1 MYIRAPKPTHR
12 PQLHNGPPA
21 YFQIKIDQS
30 LHRKFVEGDSTHDRQ
45 LYIRRVVLPIDD
57 ENNCTTL
64 ISIDI
69 PFQKVQLW
77 LKKIDPIE

>member
-1 MYIRAPKPTHR
+1 MHIRAPKANPHTTE
-12 PQLHNGPPA
+12 QLHNGPPA

-45 LYIRRVVLPIDD
+45 LCIRQVVVLPIDD
-57 ENNCTTL
+57 ENHFTTL

-69 PFQKVQLW
+69 PFQKVQYCG
-77 LKKIDPIE
+77 